1 MTDSLT
7 WWRRTTPARGSMER
21 VRLGK
26 TQNHPSSRLASGY
39 FRSTASGTETNTV
52 ASGLFLDQASLQD
65 ELRILLQ

>member
-1 MTDSLT
+1 
-7 WWRRTTPARGSMER
+7 MER